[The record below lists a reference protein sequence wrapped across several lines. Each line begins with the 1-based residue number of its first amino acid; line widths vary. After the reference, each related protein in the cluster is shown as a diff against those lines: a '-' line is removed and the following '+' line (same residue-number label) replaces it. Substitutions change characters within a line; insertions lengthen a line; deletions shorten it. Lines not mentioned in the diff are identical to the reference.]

1 MIELSNLSQYYRVG
15 GRTVLA
21 LENVSLRFAEG
32 SFTAVC
38 GESGSGKSTLLN
50 ILGLMDRPTSGSY
63 HLAGQATETLKD
75 VEKSALRA
83 KTLGFLFQSFRLVAT
98 QTVLENVM
106 LPLDIAKVPGGKG
119 AWKQRA
125 LELLEQV
132 GLAERANH
140 VPAELSGGQM
150 QRAAFARALAANPR
164 VLLADEP
171 TGNLDSH
178 NRDLILDLISQFHAE
193 GKTVVVVTHDPLVA
207 TRASRQIVLQ
217 YGKLIEDT
225 AKNILNRQ
233 KLLTR

>member
-63 HLAGQATETLKD
+63 HLAGQATEQLRD
-75 VEKSALRA
+75 AEKSALRA

-106 LPLDIAKVPGGKG
+106 LPLDIAKIPGGKG

-171 TGNLDSH
+171 TGNLDAH

-217 YGKLIEDT
+217 NGRLIEDT
-225 AKNILNRQ
+225 AKNISNRQ
-233 KLLTR
+233 KILTR